1 MLDAS
6 ITEYIEQHTSPEAPV
21 LAELNR
27 MTHLKVLQ
35 PRMLSGHV
43 QGKFLEFLSAMSG
56 AQRIVEIGTYTG
68 YSAICLARGMR
79 GGRLTTIDI
88 DEERTPMVKEYI
100 QKAGLEA
107 VIEVL
112 NGHAADILPGLEGPF
127 DMVFIDADKKNYSL
141 YFDLVIDK
149 MATGGWIIADNTLWS
164 GKVTDPTQ
172 NDKDT
177 LAIRAY
183 NKKVQD
189 DPRVENVLLSVR
201 DGLMIARKNG

>member
-1 MLDAS
+1 
-6 ITEYIEQHTSPEAPV
+6 
-21 LAELNR
+21 
-27 MTHLKVLQ
+27 
-35 PRMLSGHV
+35 
-43 QGKFLEFLSAMSG
+43 
-56 AQRIVEIGTYTG
+56 
-68 YSAICLARGMR
+68 
-79 GGRLTTIDI
+79 
-88 DEERTPMVKEYI
+88 
-100 QKAGLEA
+100 
-107 VIEVL
+107 
-112 NGHAADILPGLEGPF
+112 
-127 DMVFIDADKKNYSL
+127 
-141 YFDLVIDK
+141 

>member
-1 MLDAS
+1 
-6 ITEYIEQHTSPEAPV
+6 
-21 LAELNR
+21 
-27 MTHLKVLQ
+27 
-35 PRMLSGHV
+35 
-43 QGKFLEFLSAMSG
+43 MSG

>member
-127 DMVFIDADKKNYSL
+127 DMV
-141 YFDLVIDK
+141 
-149 MATGGWIIADNTLWS
+149 
-164 GKVTDPTQ
+164 
-172 NDKDT
+172 
-177 LAIRAY
+177 
-183 NKKVQD
+183 
-189 DPRVENVLLSVR
+189 
-201 DGLMIARKNG
+201 